1 MRRFWAHM
9 ARRARNEEGFTL
21 IELLVVLAILAVLA
35 ALAIP
40 RIAETK
46 VSAKTKVDSAN
57 HAILQSAVE
66 RYYIEEGQWP
76 TATGGAGALV
86 PGELVPDY
94 LAEDFSPSISNFS
107 VDANGLLTP

>member
-1 MRRFWAHM
+1 MRRLWAHM

-21 IELLVVLAILAVLA
+21 IELLVVLAILAALA

-40 RIAETK
+40 RIGETK
-46 VSAKTKVDSAN
+46 TSAKAKVNDAN
-57 HAILQSAVE
+57 RAILQSAVE
-66 RYYIEEGQWP
+66 RYYIEEGDWP

-86 PGELVPDY
+86 TSELVPDY
-94 LAEDFSPSISNFS
+94 MAEDLVPSISSYS